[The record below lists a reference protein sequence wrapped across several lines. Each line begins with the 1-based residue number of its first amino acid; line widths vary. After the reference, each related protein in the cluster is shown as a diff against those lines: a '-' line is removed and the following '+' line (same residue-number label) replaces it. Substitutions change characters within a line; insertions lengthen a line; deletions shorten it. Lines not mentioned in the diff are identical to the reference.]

1 MVSTLAV
8 FNMIVTAILIFGLPV
23 AVIFFLRKKGII
35 TAMLAGSMGFILG
48 SQVFRTPVV
57 QLILS
62 SSAGQAIID
71 NPILY
76 ALLLGVSAAIFE
88 FIGRLISMFY
98 IRKRFSQK
106 EHIMAVGIG
115 HGAIEAI
122 FIVGLTYIN
131 NILLANMINNGT
143 INSLINENVTQS
155 MIDTLVATM
164 TSANPWIF
172 LMAGVERMM
181 TVVIHIALT
190 FLVFQGLRSKKYLP
204 FFTMAIGAHALLD
217 TMSALLSLWGVSIWI
232 IELFVFAFMWL
243 AIYVIVIVWK
253 RMKQA
258 EQLQEV
264 AP

>member
-1 MVSTLAV
+1 MVSTLSV
-8 FNMIVTAILIFGLPV
+8 FNMIVTTILIFGLPV

-35 TAMLAGSMGFILG
+35 TAMLAGSMGFIIG
-48 SQVFRTPVV
+48 SQVFRMPVV

-62 SSAGQAIID
+62 SSYGQAIID
-71 NPILY
+71 QPVFY
-76 ALLLGVSAAIFE
+76 ALLLGVSAALFE
-88 FIGRLISMFY
+88 FVGRLITIFY
-98 IRKRFSQK
+98 IRKRFVDK
-106 EHIMAVGIG
+106 EHIMAAGIG

-122 FIVGLTYIN
+122 FVVGLTYIN

-143 INSLINENVTQS
+143 INTLINENVTQQ

-172 LMAGVERMM
+172 LVAGLERLM
-181 TVVIHIALT
+181 TVVIHVALT
-190 FLVFQGLRSKKYLP
+190 FLVFQGIKTKKYLP
-204 FFTMAIGAHALLD
+204 FFGMAIGAHALLD

-232 IELFVFAFMWL
+232 IELFVFSFMWL
-243 AIYVIVIVWK
+243 GIYVIVIIWK

-258 EQLQEV
+258 EHLQEI